1 MIKTNDF
8 RIVVAVLA
16 AVLAVGSLAAVGKTA
31 GAAFPGTNGKI
42 VFVSSRVTPDN
53 PTSDLEI
60 FTMNPNGTALKQL
73 TFSTADELDPTYS
86 PDGKRIAYTGF
97 DGDHEIYTISAS
109 GGAPT
114 NVTNNATEDL
124 NPTYS
129 PDGSRIAYQA
139 FDGVDFEILKIP
151 ASGGTPINITSNVTA
166 DRNPVFSPNGK
177 RIAYTGF
184 DLDAEVF
191 TIPSSGGAP
200 TNVTEN
206 TTEDFAPSYS
216 PNGKRIAYWTEDFA
230 GTDDEILTIPVTGG
244 TPTNVTNNTTD
255 ERGLAYSPDG
265 KRIVYGSRV
274 GPDWFDIFTIPTAGG
289 MPVNLTNLTKEDGSP
304 DWQTNSAPRIT
315 SLRPLGK
322 TRDRT
327 PLIRAIVRDKQTD
340 LARADITLYVGSK
353 ARPFTYNTAKDRLLR
368 RSKKLSFGKHTVRAV
383 VRDEVGLTT
392 TRRWSFK
399 VVH

>member
-8 RIVVAVLA
+8 RIIVAVLA
-16 AVLAVGSLAAVGKTA
+16 AVLAVGYLATVGEPA
-31 GAAFPGTNGKI
+31 GAAFPGKNGKI
-42 VFVSSRVTPDN
+42 VFVSARVIPDN
-53 PTSDLEI
+53 PTGDLEI
-60 FTMNPNGTALKQL
+60 FTMNPDGIALKQL
-73 TFSTADELDPTYS
+73 TFNTADESDPTYS

-97 DGDHEIYTISAS
+97 DGDHEIFTIPAS

-114 NVTNNATEDL
+114 NVTNNAAEDR
-124 NPTYS
+124 NPSYS
-129 PDGSRIAYQA
+129 PDGSRIAYES
-139 FDGVDFEILKIP
+139 FDGADFEILKIP
-151 ASGGTPINITSNVTA
+151 ASGGTPINITSNATA
-166 DRNPVFSPNGK
+166 DRNPVFSPNGE

-191 TIPSSGGAP
+191 SIPASGGAP

-206 TTEDFAPSYS
+206 TTDDFDPAYS
-216 PNGKRIAYWTEDFA
+216 PSGKRIAYWTEDFG
-230 GTDDEILTIPVTGG
+230 GTDDEIFTIPVTGG

-255 ERGLAYSPDG
+255 DRGLAYSPDG

-274 GPDWFDIFTIPTAGG
+274 GPDYFDIFTIPSAGG
-289 MPVNLTNLTKEDGSP
+289 TPANLTNLNKDDASP

-315 SLRPLGK
+315 SLRSLGK

-327 PLIRAIVRDKQTD
+327 PLIGATVRDKQTD
-340 LARADITLYVGSK
+340 LAEADIKLYVGSK
-353 ARPFTYNTAKDRLLR
+353 ARPFTYDTAKDRLLR
-368 RSKKLSFGKHTVRAV
+368 RSKRLSFGKHTVRAV